1 MKRHILFHTEG
12 LLMHAIVYPTDIQ
25 DHDGEV
31 LLLSTL
37 FGLFLFLGKVFADG
51 GYQETRFAHGV
62 AA

>member
-1 MKRHILFHTEG
+1 
-12 LLMHAIVYPTDIQ
+12 MHAIVYPTDIQ

-51 GYQETRFAHGV
+51 GYQETRFAHG
-62 AA
+62 AAA